1 MARLSVSSIT
11 VGELAANCWF
21 LTNEETKETLVFD
34 PGDEAERIRVYT
46 EKMGWTVKALILTHG
61 HLDHMGA
68 AEELKKTDGSACL
81 CHESRGTAASGCQK
95 KPVSFY
101 CP

>member
-34 PGDEAERIRVYT
+34 PGDEAERIRV
-46 EKMGWTVKALILTHG
+46 
-61 HLDHMGA
+61 
-68 AEELKKTDGSACL
+68 
-81 CHESRGTAASGCQK
+81 
-95 KPVSFY
+95 
-101 CP
+101 